1 MKLFFSVF
9 NKQIIYLNITIMNF
23 LKTLNKLNIPKFYFS
38 TKITPERYTKEVD
51 TILNNIFEQ
60 IDEKEYDFVDTNLA
74 AGVLSISFNK
84 KKNYVINIQRPNL
97 QVWLSSPISGP
108 QRFEFDVDKNKWVN
122 IRNNKCILEILNDEF
137 NIILKENKVDDD
149 LVLK

>member
-1 MKLFFSVF
+1 
-9 NKQIIYLNITIMNF
+9 MNF
-23 LKTLNKLNIPKFYFS
+23 LKTLNKLNILNFYFS
-38 TKITPERYTKEVD
+38 TKITPERYTKEVE

-60 IDEKEYDFVDTNLA
+60 IDEKEYEFVDTNLA
-74 AGVLSISFNK
+74 AGVLAISFNK

-108 QRFEFDVDKNKWVN
+108 QRFEFDIDKNKWIN
-122 IRNNKCILEILNDEF
+122 IRNNKSILEILNDEF
-137 NIILKENKVDDD
+137 NTILKENKVDNN